1 MFSPH
6 PSELPG
12 SGQSS
17 PVPRITRID
26 VSGPAEFL
34 GALPYM
40 MGHHPQAGDLIVA
53 GLRRRK
59 VVALSRADL
68 ADSPVQTATRMIA
81 PLHAVSEI
89 DDVIIAGYA
98 ASTSEAAICEAALTV
113 QAAGF
118 SLASVLRVDNG
129 RIWCV
134 TCDCLGPD
142 GIPFDPSATVA
153 AATATLAGLVAVG
166 SRAELLAQVAHDADA
181 AEGVSDALDVVCE
194 RLLEDPPDDDA
205 AIAQIDEILAVAATG
220 RRIDDVAAATLL
232 LLFMDTG
239 WRTHAWLATD
249 DQTWIADLW
258 CDLTRRTPRH
268 EAFAAPAA
276 LAGWSA
282 WRCGNALLARAAVDI
297 ALDLDPQYRMAVLLA
312 DVLDASMSPSALT
325 WPPSQTDRGTVDE
338 QGAGR

>member
-1 MFSPH
+1 MFHPH
-6 PSELPG
+6 PSDLPG

-17 PVPRITRID
+17 SIPPVTRID
-26 VSGPAEFL
+26 VNSPAEFL
-34 GALPYM
+34 GAIPYM
-40 MGHHPQAGDLIVA
+40 LGHHPQAGDLIVA

-68 ADSPVQTATRMIA
+68 ADPPMQTATRMIG
-81 PLHAVSEI
+81 PLHAVSDI
-89 DDVIIAGYA
+89 DDVVIAGYA
-98 ASTSEAAICEAALTV
+98 SSTSEAAICEAALTV
-113 QAAGF
+113 RAAGF

-153 AATATLAGLVAVG
+153 AATATLAGLVAVE
-166 SRAELLAQVAHDADA
+166 SRAELIARVAHDADGA
-181 AEGVSDALDVVCE
+181 QGVSDALDVVGE
-194 RLLEDPPDDDA
+194 RLLTDPPDDDA

-220 RRIDDVAAATLL
+220 RRIDDAAAATLL
-232 LLFMDTG
+232 LLLMDTG

-249 DQTWIADLW
+249 DQTWVADLW

-297 ALDLDPQYRMAVLLA
+297 ALDLDPEYRMAVLLA
-312 DVLDASMSPSALT
+312 DVLDAHLPPSAMT
-325 WPPSQTDRGTVDE
+325 WPPSSKPDHNLDG
-338 QGAGR
+338 QGSGR